1 MQIERYLTF
10 VFIRLKDYIE
20 KGGDIRKLKGV
31 SFQGV
36 DHIDY
41 DDKQVQELYILRYVY
56 SYAFEYKM
64 MFSEILS
71 RFEGAEKLNILSLG
85 CGPLPDYWGLGAAYA
100 EDYNGIDRDNI
111 QYTGVDL
118 IDWNYKDFSS
128 IKIARSFVQMDFIE
142 YLKNNDISDVN
153 VVFFPKS
160 ICEIPMEK
168 MDQLCS
174 ALSDGLKKNKI
185 ALGVSLRNIYDV
197 DRIQMIADA
206 MAKKGYISSEI
217 INNKDYS
224 ITDEEGNITD
234 YQPIQRLDEDFKYPP
249 FILNYLKTL
258 SDKVTD
264 PTDEEAEELKGLNR
278 NPITKTKYIQYEIVI
293 FERVQA

>member
-10 VFIRLKDYIE
+10 VYHRLKDYIE

-64 MFSEILS
+64 MFSEILR

-142 YLKNNDISDVN
+142 YLKNNDISDVD

-174 ALSDGLKKNKI
+174 ALSGGLKKNKI
-185 ALGVSLRNIYDV
+185 ALGVSMRNAYDV

-206 MAKKGYISSEI
+206 MAKKGYISSVI
-217 INNKDYS
+217 IDNKDYS

-234 YQPIQRLDEDFKYPP
+234 YQPIQRLDNDFNYPP

-264 PTDEEAEELKGLNR
+264 PTDEEAEELKELNR

>member
-10 VFIRLKDYIE
+10 VYNRLKDYIE

-71 RFEGAEKLNILSLG
+71 RFEGAEKLSILSLG

-142 YLKNNDISDVN
+142 FVKNNDISDVN

-174 ALSDGLKKNKI
+174 ALSSGLKKNKI

-217 INNKDYS
+217 IDNKDYS

-234 YQPIQRLDEDFKYPP
+234 YQPIQRLDNDFNYPP

-264 PTDEEAEELKGLNR
+264 STDEEAEELKGLNR
-278 NPITKTKYIQYEIVI
+278 NPITKTKYIQYKIVF

>member
-10 VFIRLKDYIE
+10 VYHRLKDYIE

-64 MFSEILS
+64 MFSEILR
-71 RFEGAEKLNILSLG
+71 RFEGAEELNILSLG

-142 YLKNNDISDVN
+142 YLKNNDISDVD

-174 ALSDGLKKNKI
+174 ALSGGLKKNKI
-185 ALGVSLRNIYDV
+185 ALGVSLRNTYDV

-206 MAKKGYISSEI
+206 MAKKGYISSVI
-217 INNKDYS
+217 IDNKDYS

-234 YQPIQRLDEDFKYPP
+234 YQPIQRLDNDFNYPP

-264 PTDEEAEELKGLNR
+264 PTDEEAEELKELNR

>member
-10 VFIRLKDYIE
+10 VYNRLKDYIE

-185 ALGVSLRNIYDV
+185 ALGVSLRNIYDEE
-197 DRIQMIADA
+197 RIQMIADA
-206 MAKKGYISSEI
+206 MATKGYISSEI
-217 INNKDYS
+217 IDNKDYS

-234 YQPIQRLDEDFKYPP
+234 YLPIQRLDNDFNYPP

-278 NPITKTKYIQYEIVI
+278 NPITKTKYIQYKIVI